1 MCGHDYPPRQVQIEI
16 GFSQSQFHY
25 KSPLFDVAG
34 GGDHEQEFFLLPHFV
49 LGTHFRLN
57 LIGKPF
63 KQDGM
68 DDKYYQALR
77 YVGVAGR
84 IVDSIPTFS
93 DLFCSMA

>member
-1 MCGHDYPPRQVQIEI
+1 M
-16 GFSQSQFHY
+16 
-25 KSPLFDVAG
+25 AG

-49 LGTHFRLN
+49 MGSHFKLN

-63 KQDGM
+63 AQEGM

-84 IVDSIPTFS
+84 LVDAAGPFADI
-93 DLFCSMA
+93 LCSMAEDFFQSNPNDQVEEGATNEADE